1 MGPAESHRR
10 AFEMAIE
17 RWSPFVS
24 VERWD
29 PFRSMSDMPGE
40 VDRLFDSFLG
50 RPAASVPRTW
60 APVLDIHETKDELV
74 LSFELPG
81 VTDKDVSLSITGDL
95 LTLKGER
102 AANRDVKDE
111 NVYRVERVYG
121 KFERSVQLPMPVQAD
136 KVKAT
141 YRDGVLEVK
150 LPKVEEV
157 KPKAIKID
165 II

>member
-1 MGPAESHRR
+1 
-10 AFEMAIE
+10 MAIE

-29 PFRSMSDMPGE
+29 PFRSMSDMPRE
-40 VDRLFDSFLG
+40 VNRLFDSFLG

-60 APVLDIHETKDELV
+60 EPVLDIHETKDELV
-74 LSFELPG
+74 LNFELPG

-102 AANRDVKDE
+102 AANRDIKDE

>member
-1 MGPAESHRR
+1 
-10 AFEMAIE
+10 MAIE
-17 RWSPFVS
+17 HWRPFVS
-24 VERWD
+24 VQRWD
-29 PFRSMSDMPGE
+29 PFRNMSDMQGE
-40 VDRLFDSFLG
+40 VNRLFDSFLG
-50 RPAASVPRTW
+50 RPAASATAPAVRAW

-74 LSFELPG
+74 LNFELPG
-81 VTDKDVSLSITGDL
+81 VTDKEISLSITGDL

-102 AANRDVKDE
+102 TTNRDVKDE
-111 NVYRVERVYG
+111 SVYHVERVYG

-157 KPKAIKID
+157 KTKAIKID
-165 II
+165 IV

>member
-1 MGPAESHRR
+1 
-10 AFEMAIE
+10 MATE

-40 VDRLFDSFLG
+40 VNRLFDSFLG

-165 II
+165 VI